1 MKTAIIFGSSGLI
14 GSNIL
19 SNLLNNSNY
28 NKIKLFVRSEIEI
41 SNPKIEIFI
50 TDFLNLDL
58 IKDKIIGDDCFFCI
72 GTTHKNTPDK
82 NQYRKIEFN
91 LPINIANIAKINSIK
106 NFLYISSMGANPK
119 AKGTYFRYK
128 GQAEEELK
136 KIGFSKLSLIRP
148 SILVGKRK
156 IFRLGE
162 VIGIQLMKFLSLF
175 FFGNLKNYSPITVET
190 VAKAMINI
198 ATGNFNETIYLSDKL
213 KKIALVKWKN

>member
-213 KKIALVKWKN
+213 KKIALVK